1 MSNHTSGGI
10 FIKGPS
16 SWLSYLF
23 AALRVDIFPAESYG
37 TEPQSWNF
45 LPTRKCCLPSL
56 RTKHGWEAQNR
67 SRWKVA
73 VQLLMASLKGIYGRF
88 VIFIPAII

>member
-10 FIKGPS
+10 FSKGPS

-23 AALRVDIFPAESYG
+23 AALRVDILPMENYG
-37 TEPQSWNF
+37 TDAESWNF

-73 VQLLMASLKGIYGRF
+73 VQLMMASLKGNERNIW
-88 VIFIPAII
+88 